1 MRRLLIF
8 IKSKEKNYK
17 VSVILAYITLG
28 VNCLSGIFFTPYMIH
43 KLGESD
49 YGLYQLIGAF
59 VGYLSV
65 LNMGMS
71 SAVTKYISK
80 YYRQK
85 DYKRQGNF
93 LGFVLW
99 YYSFISVIILFAG
112 YGMYGKIGDIFTLS
126 VDEML
131 RAEKC
136 LLCL

>member
-80 YYRQK
+80 
-85 DYKRQGNF
+85 
-93 LGFVLW
+93 
-99 YYSFISVIILFAG
+99 
-112 YGMYGKIGDIFTLS
+112 
-126 VDEML
+126 
-131 RAEKC
+131 
-136 LLCL
+136 